1 MKLMCKLFGHKWRF
15 NPMDDIRPYC
25 ARCWIE
31 ETSLDKELDQR
42 IKSWNRSDLDE
53 SENVQK
59 TKVGINSLQKH

>member
-1 MKLMCKLFGHKWRF
+1 MKLLCKLFGHKWRF

-31 ETSLDKELDQR
+31 EISLDKELDQR

-53 SENVQK
+53 SENVF
-59 TKVGINSLQKH
+59 GEE